1 MPDRLG
7 GHAPV
12 EAGANLAAAQSS
24 SPIAEIERVA
34 LGYERHSPGRS
45 RRRPPLLVTATV
57 RTMRARDAPLTS
69 PRSARV
75 TAVGRRSPGS
85 PRPTVVDR
93 VHDLSSVDSLQVNR
107 RDPKMGMPE
116 LPLDN
121 RATESLRAPSQR
133 REHAGAGAARTAAA

>member
-93 VHDLSSVDSLQVNR
+93 VHDLSSVDSLKVNPAPR
-107 RDPKMGMPE
+107 GAMRKEMTDSNISSVLAGMPA
-116 LPLDN
+116 L
-121 RATESLRAPSQR
+121 
-133 REHAGAGAARTAAA
+133 G